1 MSILT
6 GVFKNGSILLDHP
19 PAEWTDGER
28 VTVRALPWNE
38 VVGMTEEEQGNDPE
52 SIEQWIAEFNAI
64 PTLEMSKEEEAEITA
79 WRRKVKEHNLE
90 AVRRQFEEGI
100 PGVPQ

>member
-19 PAEWTDGER
+19 PPEWTEGER

-38 VVGMTEEEQGNDPE
+38 VVGMTEEEQGDDPE
-52 SIEQWIAEFNAI
+52 SIERWIAEFNAI
-64 PTLEMSKEEEAEITA
+64 PPLEMSAEEEAAMIA
-79 WRRKVKEHNLE
+79 WRKKVKEYNLE

-100 PGVPQ
+100 PGAPR